1 MSAPHTSLT
10 TRLRPLALACAAL
23 VAAQV
28 EAAPAKDETLR
39 LLEKMNARLEQLEK
53 RNAELEKQIKAN
65 AQQAA
70 APVALEE
77 RLKTLEETQARV
89 VKGLDSDNISENE
102 PELTYRL
109 KAIEKDS
116 LAVKK
121 AAKKIDALDG
131 LKAGMSLTTVAQR
144 PSGLPK
150 GTENGNSQLNYRA
163 DVTVELPLTPIGDT
177 EHKVFA
183 HVRIGQGQGLN
194 APMSALGAFGSA
206 PNAVAFRASGA
217 SPDDSVAIL
226 GQAYYQASIPLP
238 FGGFK
243 PRSREKLELT
253 FGKMDL
259 FGFFDQNVAAG
270 DEGRQFL
277 NSAFVHNPL
286 LDAGGQIGVDAN
298 GFQPGF
304 IASYLNEQRKPETW
318 RLSLGVF
325 GSGPKGSN
333 YQRSLTSPLI
343 MAQAETSLKFFG
355 GLTGNYRV
363 YTWQRS
369 KGLELDGVTTAK
381 HAGWGLSA
389 DQKVGDGIT
398 LFGRYGQQ
406 ISGAVRFDRAITLG
420 SEFNGSYWSR
430 GGDSLGIAFGM
441 MRASSEF
448 SANGGTGCLQAD
460 ADGNC
465 INSFSYS
472 PSGSEK
478 LAELYY
484 RYRISK
490 QFELSPNFQ
499 YITRLGGNTDASGVK
514 ILGLRA
520 QLAF

>member
-53 RNAELEKQIKAN
+53 RNAELERQIKAN

-259 FGFFDQNVAAG
+259 FGFFDQKEHDSRGYIHFSGNQTFMLFSHNGYPVLYRETETDSGGSMSERKRLDIKGGVQFVDRYVGGKDYKAIMLSGDGTDGAG
-270 DEGRQFL
+270 
-277 NSAFVHNPL
+277 
-286 LDAGGQIGVDAN
+286 
-298 GFQPGF
+298 
-304 IASYLNEQRKPETW
+304 EQRPIEE
-318 RLSLGVF
+318 
-325 GSGPKGSN
+325 
-333 YQRSLTSPLI
+333 
-343 MAQAETSLKFFG
+343 M
-355 GLTGNYRV
+355 
-363 YTWQRS
+363 
-369 KGLELDGVTTAK
+369 
-381 HAGWGLSA
+381 SA
-389 DQKVGDGIT
+389 
-398 LFGRYGQQ
+398 
-406 ISGAVRFDRAITLG
+406 
-420 SEFNGSYWSR
+420 
-430 GGDSLGIAFGM
+430 
-441 MRASSEF
+441 
-448 SANGGTGCLQAD
+448 ANL
-460 ADGNC
+460 
-465 INSFSYS
+465 
-472 PSGSEK
+472 
-478 LAELYY
+478 
-484 RYRISK
+484 
-490 QFELSPNFQ
+490 
-499 YITRLGGNTDASGVK
+499 
-514 ILGLRA
+514 
-520 QLAF
+520 

>member
-1 MSAPHTSLT
+1 MSGLN
-10 TRLRPLALACAAL
+10 LKPLALACAAL
-23 VAAQV
+23 LAVPAHAASDS
-28 EAAPAKDETLR
+28 DETQR
-39 LLEKMNARLEQLEK
+39 LLEKMNARLEQMER
-53 RNAELEKQIKAN
+53 RNAELEKQVKAN

-70 APVALEE
+70 QALEE
-77 RLKTLEETQARV
+77 RLRVLENTQARV
-89 VKGLDSDNISENE
+89 TQGLDSDSISENE

-109 KAIEKDS
+109 KAIEKEA
-116 LAVKK
+116 LAFRK

-144 PSGLPK
+144 PHGLPQ
-150 GTENGNSQLNYRA
+150 GTADGGSQLNYRT

-177 EHKVFA
+177 EHKIFA

-194 APMSALGAFGSA
+194 APMSALGAFASA
-206 PNAVAFRASGA
+206 PNTVAFRASGA

-226 GQAYYQASIPLP
+226 GQAWYQASIPLP

-259 FGFFDQNVAAG
+259 FGFFDQNAATS

-286 LDAGGQIGVDAN
+286 LDAGRQIGVDAN
-298 GFQPGF
+298 GFQPGLV
-304 IASYLNEQRKPETW
+304 ASYLNETSRPETW

-343 MAQAETSLKFFG
+343 MAQAETSLKFFSG
-355 GLTGNYRV
+355 QTGNYRA
-363 YTWQRS
+363 YIWQRS
-369 KGLELDGVTTAK
+369 KGLELDDITEAR

-389 DQKVGDGIT
+389 DQKIGDGLT

-406 ISGAVRFDRAITLG
+406 ISGNVRFDHALTLG
-420 SEFNGSYWSR
+420 GEISGSRWSR
-430 GGDSLGIAFGM
+430 GGDSIGIAAGFLH
-441 MRASSEF
+441 ASNAFHTAGAS
-448 SANGGTGCLQAD
+448 GDLDGDGIAD
-460 ADGNC
+460 FA
-465 INSFSYS
+465 YA
-472 PSGSEK
+472 PSGPER
-478 LAELYY
+478 LAEIYY

-490 QFELSPNFQ
+490 QFELSPSFQ
-499 YITRLGGNTDASGVK
+499 YIARLGGNPDAASVK

-520 QLAF
+520 QIMF